1 MYYKPVGISE
11 CDIEMMNLLDKQ
23 HTKAPFYG
31 VIKMTRY
38 LSDKGF
44 VVGKEHV
51 RTLLRKMGLE
61 AIFAKPNLSK
71 PHSEHKIYPY
81 LLKDVEIVRPNQV
94 WSADI
99 TYIRL
104 ERGFA
109 YLMAIIDWYSRY
121 VISWR
126 LSNTL
131 DNDFCIAALEE
142 GLHKYGLPEIFNSD
156 QGSQFSSQDFTGILT
171 GKGILISM
179 DGKGR
184 AYDNIFIE
192 RLWRSVKYECIYLN
206 DYQNIPEARDGLVNY
221 FDFYNKERFHQAL
234 DYKTPEQIY
243 FGEHKTTTKASES
256 CYSPNVCVLEKQKT
270 GNLVLV

>member
-1 MYYKPVGISE
+1 LLDINRSRLYYKPAGISE
-11 CDIEMMNLLDKQ
+11 RDREMMNLLDKQ
-23 HTKAPFYG
+23 HTKTPFYG
-31 VIKMTRY
+31 VIKMRKY
-38 LSDKGF
+38 LSDEGF

-94 WSADI
+94 WATDI

-131 DNDFCIAALEE
+131 DNDFCIEALEE
-142 GLHKYGLPEIFNSD
+142 GLRKYGLPEIFNSD

-206 DYQNIPEARDGLVNY
+206 DYQNIPEARYGLENY
-221 FDFYNKERFHQAL
+221 FSFYNKERFHQAL
-234 DYKTPEQIY
+234 GYKTPEQIY
-243 FGEHKTTTKASES
+243 FGEDKTITKASDG
-256 CYSPNVCVLEKQKT
+256 CYRSCVLEK
-270 GNLVLV
+270 